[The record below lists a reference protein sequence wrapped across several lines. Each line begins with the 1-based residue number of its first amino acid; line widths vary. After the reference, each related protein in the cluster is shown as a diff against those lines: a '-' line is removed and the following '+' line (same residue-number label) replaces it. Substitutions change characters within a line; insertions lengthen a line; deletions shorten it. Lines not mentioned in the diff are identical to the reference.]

1 MSFVRFQ
8 KPSEFT
14 SLIPITHTDLTGN
27 IPTPYIVNWFQQS
40 GVEYLAW
47 RWTLQYARVL
57 LQDVKSS
64 RLLGFHLQH
73 SDDDD
78 EKVDDDDDF
87 DAGESF
93 VFALTFRVMVMI
105 KMMLMLMRSLFTF
118 RAPAAADLEAALLF
132 SRFSPDS
139 SMLPP
144 LQRHV
149 CQKVSG
155 NCQNE

>member
-1 MSFVRFQ
+1 M
-8 KPSEFT
+8 
-14 SLIPITHTDLTGN
+14 
-27 IPTPYIVNWFQQS
+27 NWFQQS

-47 RWTLQYARVL
+47 RWTLQYAGVL

-93 VFALTFRVMVMI
+93 VFALTFR
-105 KMMLMLMRSLFTF
+105 
-118 RAPAAADLEAALLF
+118 APAAADLEAALLF
-132 SRFSPDS
+132 SRFSPNS

-144 LQRHV
+144 LQRRV
-149 CQKVSG
+149 CQKVSA
-155 NCQNE
+155 NRQNE